1 MRIAMVAG
9 EQSGDILGAGLIMAL
24 KRRYPRARFEGIG
37 GERMLA
43 EGFETLFPLEKLSVM
58 GLVEVLRHLPE
69 LLKIRRSLYR
79 RYIADPPSVFIG
91 IDAPDFNLPLERKL
105 RSRGVPAVH
114 YVSPQVWAWRQRR
127 VAKIARS
134 IDLMLTLYPF
144 EAVFYRN
151 HGVPVRCV
159 GHPLADEIP
168 LQPDRTAARRI
179 LGLAEDETPVV
190 ALLPGSRKG
199 EVDLLGPLFLDCAR
213 WLMKKKPG
221 LRFVMPAAT
230 EKLRERLA
238 ALLRERAA
246 DLPVALVVRR
256 AREAMT
262 AADVVLLASGTATL
276 EAMLLKRPMVVAYR
290 MSPLTMWIVSR
301 LVKVAYISQPNLLAG
316 RELVKEFIQ
325 DAATSENLGTAV
337 LALLEDSTARAR
349 LEAEFAVIHQQL
361 RRGASEQA
369 AGAVA
374 ELLGRAG

>member
-24 KRRYPRARFEGIG
+24 KRRYPDARFEGIG
-37 GERMLA
+37 GERMQA
-43 EGFETLFPLEKLSVM
+43 EGFETLVPLEKLSVM
-58 GLVEVLRHLPE
+58 GLVEVLRHLTE

-79 RYIADPPSVFIG
+79 RYSADRPSVFIG

-105 RSRGVPAVH
+105 RSVGVPTVH

-151 HGVPVRCV
+151 HGVSVHCV

-168 LQPDRTAARRI
+168 LQPDRTTARCT
-179 LGLAEDETPVV
+179 LGLTEDEAPLV

-199 EVDLLGPLFLDCAR
+199 EVDFLGPLFLDCAR
-213 WLMKKKPG
+213 WLMEKRPG

-238 ALLRERAA
+238 ALLRARAT
-246 DLPVALVVRR
+246 DLPVALVARR
-256 AREAMT
+256 AREVMT

-276 EAMLLKRPMVVAYR
+276 EAMLLKRPMVVAYK
-290 MSPLTMWIVSR
+290 MSRLTMWIASR

-325 DAATSENLGTAV
+325 DAATMENLGAAV
-337 LALLEDSTARAR
+337 LALLDDPAACAR
-349 LEAEFAVIHQQL
+349 LETEFAVIHRQL

-369 AGAVA
+369 AEAIA
-374 ELLGRAG
+374 ELLGRGG